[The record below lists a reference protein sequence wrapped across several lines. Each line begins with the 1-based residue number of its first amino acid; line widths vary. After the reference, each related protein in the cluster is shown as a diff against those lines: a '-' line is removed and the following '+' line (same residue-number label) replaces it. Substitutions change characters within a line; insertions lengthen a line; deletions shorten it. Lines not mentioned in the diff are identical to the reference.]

1 MKEVIKVTDVSVI
14 PCRLIGGLHEWL
26 NESSTVPA
34 WRPVKLTYWRTVQYL
49 LEGSEDPVE
58 LYYSLSL

>member
-1 MKEVIKVTDVSVI
+1 MSVI

-26 NESSTVPA
+26 NEGATVPA
-34 WRPVKLTYWRTVQYL
+34 RSPVKLTYWRTVQYL